1 MGAVITDFPTLDH
14 HLLPHSPMN
23 LFKTFAMVG
32 LVGVGMVYGED
43 NQSTD
48 DTQKDPSTTLDNYFS
63 DRTKIKKTSGTS
75 EFKNIQNAD
84 AVFLATFNPKRT
96 PTIIVTEYLKGKGS
110 SELELALLQAQ
121 SQIMLYKPSHIIV
134 YANYKKYDIPL
145 AVKTLVVSP
154 LKGNQFGI
162 YEVKNGMVSF
172 DGQEITIQEL
182 KKRIKSLDSNN
193 SYPSKSPS
201 NPPTPQ

>member
-1 MGAVITDFPTLDH
+1 V
-14 HLLPHSPMN
+14 N
-23 LFKTFAMVG
+23 LFRTLAMVG

-48 DTQKDPSTTLDNYFS
+48 DTQKDSNTTLDNYFS
-63 DRTKIKKTSGTS
+63 DQRTKIKKTSGTS
-75 EFKNIQNAD
+75 GFKNIQNAD
-84 AVFLATFNPKRT
+84 VVFLAKFNPKRT
-96 PTIIVTEYLKGKGS
+96 PTITVTEYLKGKGS
-110 SELELALLQAQ
+110 SELGLALLQAQ

-145 AVKTLVVSP
+145 ETKTLLVPP

-162 YEVKNGMVSF
+162 YEVKNGTVSF

-182 KKRIKSLDSNN
+182 KKRIKSVDSTTP
-193 SYPSKSPS
+193 SPSK
-201 NPPTPQ
+201 TP

>member
-1 MGAVITDFPTLDH
+1 
-14 HLLPHSPMN
+14 
-23 LFKTFAMVG
+23 MVG
-32 LVGVGMVYGED
+32 LVGVGMVYGKD

-48 DTQKDPSTTLDNYFS
+48 DIQKDPSTTLDNYFS

-75 EFKNIQNAD
+75 EFNIIQNSD
-84 AVFLATFNPKRT
+84 AVFLAKFNPKRT
-96 PTIIVTEYLKGKGS
+96 PTITVTEYLKGKGS
-110 SELELALLQAQ
+110 SELGLALLQAQ

-145 AVKTLVVSP
+145 VAKTMIVPP

-182 KKRIKSLDSNN
+182 KKRIKSVDSNN
-193 SYPSKSPS
+193 SSPSKSP
-201 NPPTPQ
+201 

>member
-1 MGAVITDFPTLDH
+1 
-14 HLLPHSPMN
+14 MN
-23 LFKTFAMVG
+23 IFKTLAMVG

-48 DTQKDPSTTLDNYFS
+48 DIQKDPSTTLDNYFS
-63 DRTKIKKTSGTS
+63 DQRTKIKKASGTS
-75 EFKNIQNAD
+75 EFKKIQNAD
-84 AVFLATFNPKRT
+84 VVFLASFNPKRT
-96 PTIIVTEYLKGKGS
+96 PTITVTEYLKGKGS
-110 SELELALLQAQ
+110 SELGLALLQAQ

-145 AVKTLVVSP
+145 VAKTMIVPP

-182 KKRIKSLDSNN
+182 KKRIKSVDSNN
-193 SYPSKSPS
+193 SSPSKSP
-201 NPPTPQ
+201 